1 MLNKATMLTVLIF
14 ISSIMQSAWAE
25 EGRQKLNDFF
35 TTMNTMQSGFTQE
48 VFDERG
54 QLKQK
59 SSGMVFVQRPGRFRW
74 QYSAP
79 NTHLIVADG
88 KNVWEHDIELEQV
101 TVKPSQQALSAAP
114 IGMLMNKQPVE
125 KQFKVTEMQMQ
136 DNNLEWFKLTP
147 HKRDS
152 GFSSMNLGVNKTGIQ
167 EMVLEDN
174 LGQQTYIRFQ
184 GMKLNIPIDVNRFQF
199 QLPANAD
206 LIGKPS

>member
-1 MLNKATMLTVLIF
+1 MLNKVTMLTMLIF
-14 ISSIMQSAWAE
+14 ISGIMQPVWAG
-25 EGRQKLNDFF
+25 EGRQKLNEFF

-59 SSGMVFVQRPGRFRW
+59 SSGVVFVQRPGRFRW

-101 TVKPSQQALSAAP
+101 TVKPSRQALSAAP
-114 IGMLMNKQPVE
+114 IGMLMSKQPVE
-125 KQFKVTEMQMQ
+125 KQFKVTEMQAQ
-136 DNNLEWFKLTP
+136 DSNLEWFKLIP
-147 HKRDS
+147 HKRDF

-184 GMKLNIPIDVNRFQF
+184 GMKTNNPIDAKRFQF
-199 QLPANAD
+199 QLPANTD